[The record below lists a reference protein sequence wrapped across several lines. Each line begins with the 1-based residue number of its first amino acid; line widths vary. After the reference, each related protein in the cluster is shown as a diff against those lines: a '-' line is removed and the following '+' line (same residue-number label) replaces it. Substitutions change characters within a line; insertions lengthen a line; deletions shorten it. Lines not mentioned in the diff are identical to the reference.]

1 MTLGEMRQL
10 LYANMF
16 EENRPS
22 LPDATANMYL
32 NHAMQ
37 HVVNLM
43 VSMDAG
49 LATITRTFTTV
60 NDGTAWYYQP
70 PVVEGTDPFGR
81 QIVAARRM
89 NQSSGDDPWLE
100 VVTAPTMRSHLT
112 GSLQGRPKVLIWQRT
127 VTFLE
132 PEHGVEALVEYVPEL
147 PYMVE
152 DGDEPGWGSIA
163 KLDDGFVPEQWQP
176 AIVSYATI
184 MALASE
190 QSNADAWRAI
200 LNEQLQAAG
209 ASKASEHQTP
219 ARN

>member
-1 MTLGEMRQL
+1 MTLAEMRQL

-22 LPDATANMYL
+22 LPDATANRYL
-32 NHAMQ
+32 NNAMQ

-43 VSMDAG
+43 ISMDYG
-49 LATITRTFTTV
+49 LATITRTFVTV
-60 NDGTAWYYQP
+60 NDGTAWYWQP
-70 PVVEGTDPFGR
+70 EIVEGNDPYGR

-89 NQSSGDDPWLE
+89 NPSSDDDPWLE
-100 VVTAPTMRSHLT
+100 VVTAATMRAHLS
-112 GSLQGRPKVLIWQRT
+112 GSLQGRPKVLIWQRR

-132 PEHGVEALVEYVPEL
+132 PEPGVQVLTEYVPEL
-147 PYMVE
+147 PPMVE

-163 KLDDGFVPEQWQP
+163 KFEQGFVPDHWQP
-176 AIVSYATI
+176 VIVSYATI
-184 MALASE
+184 MALAAE

-200 LNEQLQAAG
+200 MNEQLQAAG
-209 ASKASEHQTP
+209 ASKVSEHQTP